1 MRFTQPPPAASA
13 GSFFTPDQ
21 RSTPGNKIRNP
32 GRKFFRPAVIVA
44 LLAGGAVPGSNASAA
59 PMGNQAPAPVPD
71 ARMNQSAPAPAPS
84 GDNSATTPEQLRR
97 AGPPPQNA
105 TAAELERLGDNL
117 RFQKAYA
124 DALDY
129 YRAAIKRGPDSAILH
144 NKAGMAELQMLR
156 YQEARKEF
164 QRSTKMDPKYAD
176 AFNNTGVIFYIERN
190 YGKAIRNYKKALEVT
205 ETSASFHSNL
215 GTAYFARKDYD
226 KATRE
231 YMRALQLD
239 PEIFE
244 RKSREGISARMASP
258 EDRARYHYVI
268 AKMYASQHEMDKCL
282 LYLRK
287 AMEENY
293 AGLDGVY
300 TESEFAGLRKDPR
313 FAEMM
318 SRRPP
323 PLPN

>member
-1 MRFTQPPPAASA
+1 MKLTQPLPAALPGNKLLCAGMLIALLAVGASAASA
-13 GSFFTPDQ
+13 G
-21 RSTPGNKIRNP
+21 
-32 GRKFFRPAVIVA
+32 
-44 LLAGGAVPGSNASAA
+44 
-59 PMGNQAPAPVPD
+59 NQSPLPVPD
-71 ARMNQSAPAPAPS
+71 GKVNQSPVAATRS

-97 AGPPPQNA
+97 AGPPPANA
-105 TAAELERLGDNL
+105 SAAELERLGDGL
-117 RFQKAYA
+117 RYQKAYA

-156 YQEARKEF
+156 YHEARKEF
-164 QRSTKMDPKYAD
+164 QRSTKMDSRYAD
-176 AFNNTGVIFYIERN
+176 AFNNTGVIYYIERN
-190 YGKAIRNYKKALEVT
+190 YGKAVRNYKKALEVM
-205 ETSASFHSNL
+205 ESSSSFHSNL

-226 KATRE
+226 KATKE

-268 AKMYASQHEMDKCL
+268 AKMYATQHEMDKCL

-318 SRRPP
+318 SKRQA
-323 PLPN
+323 PLPSD

>member
-1 MRFTQPPPAASA
+1 MKLTQPLRAALSGNIATNLTKTLVCA
-13 GSFFTPDQ
+13 GML
-21 RSTPGNKIRNP
+21 I
-32 GRKFFRPAVIVA
+32 A
-44 LLAGGAVPGSNASAA
+44 LLAISASAA
-59 PMGNQAPAPVPD
+59 LAGNQAPFPAPDP
-71 ARMNQSAPAPAPS
+71 RMNQTSATPAPS
-84 GDNSATTPEQLRR
+84 GDNSVTTPEQLRR
-97 AGPPPQNA
+97 AGPPPRNA
-105 TAAELERLGDNL
+105 SAEELERLGDGL
-117 RFQKAYA
+117 RYQKAYA

-129 YRAAIKRGPDSAILH
+129 YRAAIKHGPDSAVLH
-144 NKAGMAELQMLR
+144 NKAGMAQLQMLR

-164 QRSTKMDPKYAD
+164 ARSTKMDSRYAD
-176 AFNNTGVIFYIERN
+176 AFNNTGVIYYIERN
-190 YGKAIRNYKKALEVT
+190 YGKAVRNYKKALEVT

-226 KATRE
+226 KATKE

-268 AKMYASQHEMDKCL
+268 AKMYATQHEMDKCL

-293 AGLDGVY
+293 SGIDGVY

-318 SRRPP
+318 SRRLP